1 MSYLI
6 SLLFSSFIIPFAI
19 SSCNLPKI
27 PSEILQNLQKPQ
39 NGSIIPTAFII
50 FHTGEMSVTSK
61 KRQIKSVFSSIRL
74 TNPNS
79 ERILI
84 TDDVSGPWDFLE
96 DLAVVL
102 KPRVNSSGLNYGR
115 VNQGLVNAL
124 STKQYNKMQIY
135 RLKVEEAY
143 LRELALSSLLKHVV
157 IMDSDMLVVRDF
169 ADFFASTTF
178 EIAVT
183 VRNHAMAINTGIK
196 LVSGWGIIGAL
207 HAYNGWIEYYSS
219 KVVKRKSTMFG
230 EQYSLQEYLAL
241 SCHRLVSTKRPSK
254 LGKFHLNVHCR
265 MDVQESCFYL
275 AIYTIHH
282 LIQIAHLRQKLTFYI
297 LRVYLKVEFISTM
310 QHFRIVVEL
319 QQLGRQLQ
327 VQIKEKE
334 GGKLVGVITAARTGC
349 SRPGPSCA
357 RGRRSRTRR
366 PGRPPV

>member
-230 EQYSLQEYLAL
+230 T
-241 SCHRLVSTKRPSK
+241 SCTSIFVL
-254 LGKFHLNVHCR
+254 FNF
-265 MDVQESCFYL
+265 E
-275 AIYTIHH
+275 I
-282 LIQIAHLRQKLTFYI
+282 
-297 LRVYLKVEFISTM
+297 
-310 QHFRIVVEL
+310 
-319 QQLGRQLQ
+319 
-327 VQIKEKE
+327 
-334 GGKLVGVITAARTGC
+334 
-349 SRPGPSCA
+349 
-357 RGRRSRTRR
+357 
-366 PGRPPV
+366 